1 MVAVSQV
8 RNAVR
13 TTILISLTL
22 SLASLGDTLIYPVL
36 SSDYQT
42 FGVSLYWV
50 GILLSVNRFV
60 RLVANR
66 VVAYAIQVLGL
77 HRSSV
82 WAAVIASVTTILY
95 GISHQLIILLV
106 ARVGWGIAYATLRI
120 NTIHQALAGEKKG
133 LLLGLSGALY
143 EIGPLL
149 ALGVGPSLIRILGIP
164 TTFVVMGL
172 LSLTA
177 VYLARQ
183 LPQNIEER
191 QEATIEGLSW
201 PNRIEQL
208 VFWVATVVEG
218 GLVVMMATL
227 FLEVEIRP
235 EKLIML
241 TALYLIIR
249 RMSGL
254 LLSPLVGWL
263 ADRLGLK
270 KVFVA
275 ILIGLI
281 IALGLISVGIVEAG
295 IAACFVMARMFATLS
310 PAMAIRITPE
320 TKRLPMLASLTTW
333 RDLGA
338 AVGALLGLI
347 VLQMTGATILFGIT
361 AFIIFIYTLWI
372 IKNEH

>member
-1 MVAVSQV
+1 MVTNRSSTT
-8 RNAVR
+8 R

-22 SLASLGDTLIYPVL
+22 SLASLGDTLLYPVL

-177 VYLARQ
+177 VYLAWQ
-183 LPQNIEER
+183 LPQNIEKR

-281 IALGLISVGIVEAG
+281 IALGLISVGIVEVG

-320 TKRLPMLASLTTW
+320 AKRLPMLASLTTW

-347 VLQMTGATILFGIT
+347 VLQMTGATVLFGIT